1 MKIWSLILLLCISAI
16 YAQTLRDTVYVEQ
29 IIRDTV
35 YIPIKSKTDTIY
47 IKNANFSQVQATE
60 NVPQQKCC
68 TPTEE
73 NPLGQDTTKF
83 LRNDTSYTHHFIY
96 LHFDIISFL
105 WIADTN
111 FTTIGGNIEV
121 SANRKN
127 SVMIN
132 VRYSQMKPQVRNKVF
147 VDGIYEGDLSQYDIG
162 MGYRHYF
169 KPSKYSVF
177 LDFGGNLL
185 IRKYN
190 YTNTWD
196 YLPNQYN
203 ERPHTRHDTGYLF
216 APYIHM
222 GHIFRGNYPT
232 FAIEYGLAYNAKD
245 GELLKKEFS
254 YITGGIQF
262 DFRLN
267 FGMGIL

>member
-1 MKIWSLILLLCISAI
+1 MKIWSFILLLCISAI

-35 YIPIKSKTDTIY
+35 YIPVKSKTDTIY
-47 IKNANFSQVQATE
+47 IKSE
-60 NVPQQKCC
+60 NLPQKCC
-68 TPTEE
+68 TPTEQ

-83 LRNDTSYTHHFIY
+83 LRYDTSYTHHLIY
-96 LHFDIISFL
+96 LHFDIVSIL
-105 WIADTN
+105 WMIDTN
-111 FTTIGGNIEV
+111 FTSIGGNIEI

-127 SVMIN
+127 SFMIN
-132 VRYSQMKPQVRNKVF
+132 LRYSQMKPQVGNKVF
-147 VDGIYEGDLSQYDIG
+147 VDGIYEGDITQYDIG

-169 KPSKYSVF
+169 RPSKYSVF
-177 LDFGGNLL
+177 LDVGGNWL

-196 YLPNQYN
+196 DRPNQYN
-203 ERPHTRHDTGYLF
+203 DRPHTRHDTGYLF

-222 GHIFRGNYPT
+222 GHIFRSNRPIFG
-232 FAIEYGLAYNAKD
+232 IEYGLAYNVKD
-245 GELLKKEFS
+245 SDLLKGEFS

>member
-1 MKIWSLILLLCISAI
+1 MKKLSLILLLCISAI

-47 IKNANFSQVQATE
+47 INNANPTQIQFTE
-60 NVPQQKCC
+60 NEAPQKCC
-68 TPTEE
+68 TPTEQ
-73 NPLGQDTTKF
+73 NPLGEDTTKF
-83 LRNDTSYTHHFIY
+83 LRYDTNYTHHLIY
-96 LHFDIISFL
+96 LHFDLVSIPWMI
-105 WIADTN
+105 DTN
-111 FTTIGGNIEV
+111 FTSIGGNIEV

-127 SVMIN
+127 SFIIN
-132 VRYSQMKPQVRNKVF
+132 FRYSKMKPQVNNKVF
-147 VDGIYEGDLSQYDIG
+147 VDGIYEGDIAQYDIG

-169 KPSKYSVF
+169 RPSKYSVF
-177 LDFGGNLL
+177 LDVGGNLL

-196 YLPNQYN
+196 YRPTLYN
-203 ERPHTRHDTGYLF
+203 DRPHTRHDTGYLF

-222 GHIFRGNYPT
+222 GHIFRSNLPT
-232 FAIEYGLAYNAKD
+232 FGIEYGLAYNVKD
-245 GELLKKEFS
+245 SELFKGEFS

-267 FGMGIL
+267 FGMGVL